1 MTKKDILKEFISDDY
16 GALNDKTPSNLDPKT
31 TSHTTSDKLMKM
43 VGQPFVFTNYRRYY
57 GEAVLP
63 FNEQADENKEN
74 PEKFYN
80 FLKKH
85 KAEATFEEYFHEK
98 KPGDE
103 INEIAKQKAIDIIED
118 IITKRQIYHDVF
130 NREDESNLPSIDE
143 IKDSNK
149 LIFGQLDKILEFVK
163 NNLDDTQKKL
173 ILSYI
178 SENLNN

>member
-57 GEAVLP
+57 GESVLP
-63 FNEQADENKEN
+63 FNNEADNYKDK

-80 FLKKH
+80 FLKKN
-85 KAEATFEEYFHEK
+85 KSESTFEEYFHEK
-98 KPGDE
+98 KPSDE

-118 IITKRQIYHDVF
+118 IITKRQIYQDVF
-130 NREDESNLPSIDE
+130 NRKNDSTTTIDE
-143 IKDSNK
+143 VKESNK
-149 LIFGQLDKILEFVK
+149 LIFGQLDKIIEFVK
-163 NNLDDTQKKL
+163 NNLDESQKRL

-178 SENLNN
+178 NENINN